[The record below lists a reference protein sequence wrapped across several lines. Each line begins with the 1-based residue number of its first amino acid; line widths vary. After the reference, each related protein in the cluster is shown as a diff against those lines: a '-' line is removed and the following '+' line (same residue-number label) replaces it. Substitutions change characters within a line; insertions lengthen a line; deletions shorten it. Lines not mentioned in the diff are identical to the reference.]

1 MHTYWDIRQLANYL
15 NIKPATLYAWAA
27 QGKIPSLKLHG
38 LLRFR
43 QDEIDEWLE
52 SCERT
57 SPPNKRKSH
66 PTRNAG
72 VEVAT
77 LIARAKAEV
86 YTSQPRG
93 NQTEIKPH
101 RKGGVRWGS

>member
-1 MHTYWDIRQLANYL
+1 MLLTVQEVSQLL
-15 NIKPATLYAWAA
+15 HIKAATLYAWAA

-43 QDEIDEWLE
+43 QDEIDQWLE

-57 SPPNKRKSH
+57 SSPDKRKPR
-66 PTRNAG
+66 PTRDAG
-72 VEVAT
+72 ADVAT

-86 YTSQPRG
+86 YTSRPRG

-101 RKGGVRWGS
+101 RERGR